1 MISAKEKQ
9 SRTALSIQVL
19 PDGFCVF
26 KPSLDDRID
35 RVFLGQQE
43 DLLLWLS
50 QQSPTDA
57 AIKLIY
63 SGPATLVPK
72 ELFSAADASD
82 YLQFHIEDWAHTA
95 FTELKNFGL
104 FVIFAYNQKLETALK
119 QAHNSIMV
127 THSAHELLKR
137 ALVSPNKE
145 NPRLVSIFHPKH
157 IELVYHK
164 GPNLLVYNQFA
175 IDGDLDAS
183 YYLQLALRASKQPE
197 SATDVICYENGS
209 KWGAASFKHVK
220 EWASDAQYITEVYPF
235 H

>member
-26 KPSLDDRID
+26 KPSLDDRLD
-35 RVFLGQQE
+35 RVFFGPQE

-50 QQSPTDA
+50 QQSLTDA

-63 SGPATLVPK
+63 SGPATVVPK

-82 YLQFHIEDWAHTA
+82 YLKFHIEDWAHTA
-95 FTELKNFGL
+95 FTELKNFEL
-104 FVIFAYNQKLETALK
+104 FVVFAHNPKLEAALK
-119 QAHNSIMV
+119 QAYNSIRV

-145 NPRLVSIFHPKH
+145 IPRLVSIFHPKH
-157 IELVYHK
+157 VELVYHK
-164 GPNLLVYNQFA
+164 GPNLLVYNQFG
-175 IDGDLDAS
+175 IEGDLDAS
-183 YYLQLALRASKQPE
+183 YYLQLALRASKQTE
-197 SATDVICYENGS
+197 SATDFICYENGS
-209 KWGAASFKHVK
+209 KWGAESFKHVN
-220 EWASDAQYITEVYPF
+220 EWASGAQYITEFYPF

>member
-1 MISAKEKQ
+1 LISAKEKQ

-26 KPSLDDRID
+26 KPSLDDRLD

-50 QQSPTDA
+50 QQTLTDV

-63 SGPATLVPK
+63 SGPATAVPK

-82 YLQFHIEDWAHTA
+82 YLKFHIEDWAHTA

-104 FVIFAYNQKLETALK
+104 FVIFAHNQKLEAALK

-145 NPRLVSIFHPKH
+145 IPRLVSIFHPKH

-175 IDGDLDAS
+175 IEGDLDAS
-183 YYLQLALRASKQPE
+183 YYLQLALRTSKQPE
-197 SATDVICYENGS
+197 SAADVICYENGS
-209 KWGAASFKHVK
+209 KWGAESFKYVN
-220 EWASDAQYITEVYPF
+220 EWASGAQYITEVYPF

>member
-1 MISAKEKQ
+1 MISAKEKPT
-9 SRTALSIQVL
+9 RTALSIQIL

-26 KPSLDDRID
+26 KPSVDDRLD
-35 RVFLGQQE
+35 RVFLNQQE
-43 DLLLWLS
+43 ELLLWLS
-50 QQSPTDA
+50 QQPLTEVA
-57 AIKLIY
+57 LKLIY
-63 SGPATLVPK
+63 SGPATLVPG

-82 YLQFHIEDWAHTA
+82 YLKYHIEDWAHTA
-95 FTELKNFGL
+95 FTELKNFEL
-104 FVIFAYNQKLETALK
+104 FVVFAHNQKLESGLK
-119 QAHNSIMV
+119 DAHYSITV

-145 NPRLVSIFHPKH
+145 IPRLVSIFHPKH

-175 IDGDLDAS
+175 IEGDLDAS
-183 YYLQLALRASKQPE
+183 YYLQLALRTTKQPE
-197 SATDVICYENGS
+197 STTDVICYENGS
-209 KWGAASFKHVK
+209 NWGAVSFKHVN